1 MLQKEEAENIC
12 YYFQD
17 ELGSPIRLMDK
28 NGELAESYG
37 YDEFG
42 QDLYRDRE
50 ETAGRSMTGSC
61 QPFGYT
67 GYQYDKTA
75 GTYYAQVRE
84 YLPEIGRFIGEDWG
98 EQIVKYK
105 EGWWEHHILP
115 DKETFCVLY
124 KQKISETGKVD
135 VLINVLSL
143 LVGKYLGNSREW
155 LEDQFYEVIREWKVY
170 Y

>member
-50 ETAGRSMTGSC
+50 ETA
-61 QPFGYT
+61 
-67 GYQYDKTA
+67 
-75 GTYYAQVRE
+75 
-84 YLPEIGRFIGEDWG
+84 
-98 EQIVKYK
+98 
-105 EGWWEHHILP
+105 
-115 DKETFCVLY
+115 
-124 KQKISETGKVD
+124 
-135 VLINVLSL
+135 
-143 LVGKYLGNSREW
+143 
-155 LEDQFYEVIREWKVY
+155 
-170 Y
+170 